1 MLGKKI
7 NGFEL
12 IRLLGVGGMAEVW
25 YAENEI
31 HKPAAVK
38 VLNPELSRNASI
50 VERFRNEAEI
60 MVRLDHHNI
69 RQVYGY
75 GLIDERPA
83 IVMEY
88 LNGADLAARMNQGQ
102 RFTNEELIKWW
113 NQLVDALQYT
123 HEEGIVH
130 RDIKPANIF
139 VDNRGNIKLLDFGIA
154 KIRESISLTHTGT
167 FMGTLLYMSPEQIK
181 DSKHID
187 YHTDIYS
194 LAVTFVHLLTGQKP
208 YDETT
213 TSNFD
218 IQLSIVTKPLDLSG
232 VPEQWR
238 VFLEPYLNKEAD
250 QRPNLRFFDATQP
263 VTPVSPKPTTLNR
276 PIETPISAGKTT
288 INEKPYNI
296 NEIHKENEPKKTFL
310 GYDKKEWKKK
320 GLIWLGLMVAFI
332 ALLNVSQWLFFETY
346 SAIPLSN
353 CYFDWII
360 EHGLFGHEVVPL
372 VFPDI
377 IFNYID
383 IFTLSCNGLFWFGIY
398 CIFLGLLY
406 SVFLSLS
413 KRRKNFVQIITIAIA
428 VICFAILVFPVHC
441 LVYYII
447 SIMALAMLFVI
458 INDRYKA
465 LPYIVVFL
473 MIVVFAFFTRYRWIK
488 HIDISG
494 IETVWWFW
502 CDYFAYKQFPKYS
515 LQLFS
520 SIPVVAL
527 LVVMIVRK
535 VKAKK
540 VAKTM

>member
-102 RFTNEELIKWW
+102 RFTNEELVKWW

-238 VFLEPYLNKEAD
+238 AFLEPYLNKEAE
-250 QRPNLRFFDATQP
+250 QRPDLRFFNATQP
-263 VTPVSPKPTTLNR
+263 VTLVSPKPTTPNR
-276 PIETPISAGKTT
+276 PAETPVSAGKTT

-296 NEIHKENEPKKTFL
+296 DEIHKENEPKKTFL
-310 GYDKKEWKKK
+310 GFSKKEGWF
-320 GLIWLGLMVAFI
+320 WLGLFVVYELLTILNGAQYRYTGNNRWMIWTFSWFI
-332 ALLNVSQWLFFETY
+332 QACASLALFIWLIRILDRKTRNCGKILPYIVSGLCVIVSVLWICDVNLRDIMLDGTLFF
-346 SAIPLSN
+346 I
-353 CYFDWII
+353 
-360 EHGLFGHEVVPL
+360 L
-372 VFPDI
+372 V
-377 IFNYID
+377 
-383 IFTLSCNGLFWFGIY
+383 
-398 CIFLGLLY
+398 LLA
-406 SVFLSLS
+406 L
-413 KRRKNFVQIITIAIA
+413 
-428 VICFAILVFPVHC
+428 AILF
-441 LVYYII
+441 VYRPEK
-447 SIMALAMLFVI
+447 F
-458 INDRYKA
+458 KA
-465 LPYIVVFL
+465 LPYIVLTLTIAWWGVMTDLFRHFRGWL
-473 MIVVFAFFTRYRWIK
+473 LLDNIDYYTEVWKWWENYSWYYDSDGLGYYYTPWKYDIK
-488 HIDISG
+488 IGPYIDM
-494 IETVWWFW
+494 
-502 CDYFAYKQFPKYS
+502 P
-515 LQLFS
+515 LFILLPALS
-520 SIPVVAL
+520 L
-527 LVVMIVRK
+527 LVVAIVRS

-540 VAKTM
+540 ATKTAIKQGEL

>member
-7 NGFEL
+7 NGFEF

-102 RFTNEELIKWW
+102 RFTNEELVKWW

-139 VDNRGNIKLLDFGIA
+139 IDNRGNVKLLDFGIA

-232 VPEQWR
+232 IPEQWR
-238 VFLEPYLNKEAD
+238 AFLEPYLNKEAD
-250 QRPNLRFFDATQP
+250 QRPDLRFFDATQP
-263 VTPVSPKPTTLNR
+263 VTPVSPKPTTPNR
-276 PIETPISAGKTT
+276 PAETPVSDGKTT

-296 NEIHKENEPKKTFL
+296 DEIHKKNEPKKTFL

-320 GLIWLGLMVAFI
+320 GLIWLGLMTVFMG
-332 ALLNVSQWLFFETY
+332 LLMFSNKLFYETHDINRLIDNY
-346 SAIPLSN
+346 LFSGGVKYIG
-353 CYFDWII
+353 
-360 EHGLFGHEVVPL
+360 GLDFFLHLHDLCGGSL
-372 VFPDI
+372 NLF
-377 IFNYID
+377 
-383 IFTLSCNGLFWFGIY
+383 LNGLFNLVLLGVPFFVIYGIFY
-398 CIFLGLLY
+398 KLKQRKPNVDRIAAIVIIVLNTAIFIY
-406 SVFLSLS
+406 PVFY
-413 KRRKNFVQIITIAIA
+413 VMYYGIA
-428 VICFAILVFPVHC
+428 L
-441 LVYYII
+441 
-447 SIMALAMLFVI
+447 MALAVLFLI
-458 INDRYKA
+458 KPEKFKM
-465 LPYIVVFL
+465 LPYLVVL
-473 MIVVFAFFTRYRWIK
+473 IMIVFFHFFTFYRMLMYYDYGLWEFYRYNYLYYPWSVITG
-488 HIDISG
+488 H
-494 IETVWWFW
+494 
-502 CDYFAYKQFPKYS
+502 S

-520 SIPVVAL
+520 SIPVVTL

-540 VAKTM
+540 ATKTV

>member
-238 VFLEPYLNKEAD
+238 AFLEPYLNKEAE
-250 QRPNLRFFDATQP
+250 QRPDLRFFNATQP
-263 VTPVSPKPTTLNR
+263 VTPVSPKPTTPNR
-276 PIETPISAGKTT
+276 PAETPVSAGKTT

-296 NEIHKENEPKKTFL
+296 DEIHKENEPKKTFL

-320 GLIWLGLMVAFI
+320 GLIWLGLTMFYLL
-332 ALLNVSQWLFFETY
+332 LLNMSEQIIFHYQVTADYIGWTNIYVKGVFWFVVFSVSIWLFEWLIKKWKIKNDVILKVT
-346 SAIPLSN
+346 IG
-353 CYFDWII
+353 II
-360 EHGLFGHEVVPL
+360 V
-372 VFPDI
+372 
-377 IFNYID
+377 
-383 IFTLSCNGLFWFGIY
+383 
-398 CIFLGLLY
+398 
-406 SVFLSLS
+406 LSLILF
-413 KRRKNFVQIITIAIA
+413 FVGGFYLIRLWYLFAAMSLATMFVCISERFK
-428 VICFAILVFPVHC
+428 VI
-441 LVYYII
+441 
-447 SIMALAMLFVI
+447 
-458 INDRYKA
+458 
-465 LPYIVVFL
+465 PYIVFSI
-473 MIVVFAFFTRYRWIK
+473 MIVLFTCWVRYRAFCAIFDGWFIDNLMYENGWYGIFRMSFPLFAFLPMFT
-488 HIDISG
+488 
-494 IETVWWFW
+494 
-502 CDYFAYKQFPKYS
+502 
-515 LQLFS
+515 
-520 SIPVVAL
+520 L

-535 VKAKK
+535 VKEKK
-540 VAKTM
+540 AAKTV